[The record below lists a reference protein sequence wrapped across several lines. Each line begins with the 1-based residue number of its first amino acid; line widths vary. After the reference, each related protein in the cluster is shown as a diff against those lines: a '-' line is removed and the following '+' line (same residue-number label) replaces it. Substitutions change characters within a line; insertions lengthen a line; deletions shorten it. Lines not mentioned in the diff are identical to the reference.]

1 MKQFSKLKQKL
12 RSSDSANQ
20 HSPQPASVPSAAST
34 SQITCRSCHQST
46 GSSLTVPIVGSPAII
61 LSSTATT
68 EPATVSSP
76 SAEPENSIPSHE
88 CPDTTAPEEL
98 LHLQHCKSVKLR
110 QMWRLVYCGLEKSKR
125 QAKYKEDLS
134 TVIETI
140 DNLRGIVDK
149 AVKYLGLEILA
160 NPMKEP
166 GLNRQGIAYVLSRM
180 EWYWNLAELVL
191 LQENSS
197 VSSAALRRNL
207 EAQIIDFYKKLLL
220 DAVKLDDWSGELNTI
235 KDAERLIRK
244 DIEQYDY
251 QDIRLKLGKIEK
263 SAVEQAESLETICKV
278 LREEARLKEKN
289 EQDDKD
295 KEKDPKSR
303 GDPLKELYEWI
314 LKSDTYQTFIDDPS
328 SRGRTM
334 LLCGIINEL
343 QKSLRPISFFLCQ
356 GNVKEEY
363 LSSDIAVMRGL
374 IYVLLEHQP
383 SLILAI
389 RPSYD
394 KQNDRLFNSIN
405 SNPSLRDTILLLTN
419 LIVELSNRDWPEIH
433 QELADA
439 TGLISLDL
447 EQEHESVDNL
457 AKTKIFDYMQS
468 HADDTFLWVVL
479 RLVME
484 ELVKFPMSLRALYEA
499 MMDRITDS
507 SEADRLK
514 QILAL
519 MPKLVEPMAGYDED
533 DVRDA
538 IASCGSLLTLQN
550 GEIFFVL
557 FPRGRSY
564 QHAHVFSR
572 SVAAMENTLRQD
584 IYKLGSP
591 GAHNLA
597 EVPSLDL
604 LASIRYSCVDMQ
616 MQEITDFVRDA
627 RLFIFH
633 HNPAIKTA
641 ALQVYYS
648 ALIFSPKSSVI
659 RQQFSY

>member
-1 MKQFSKLKQKL
+1 
-12 RSSDSANQ
+12 
-20 HSPQPASVPSAAST
+20 
-34 SQITCRSCHQST
+34 
-46 GSSLTVPIVGSPAII
+46 
-61 LSSTATT
+61 
-68 EPATVSSP
+68 
-76 SAEPENSIPSHE
+76 
-88 CPDTTAPEEL
+88 
-98 LHLQHCKSVKLR
+98 
-110 QMWRLVYCGLEKSKR
+110 
-125 QAKYKEDLS
+125 
-134 TVIETI
+134 
-140 DNLRGIVDK
+140 
-149 AVKYLGLEILA
+149 
-160 NPMKEP
+160 MKEP

-220 DAVKLDDWSGELNTI
+220 FQMRSACLYYRNWGVVILRDAVKLDDWSGELNTI

-289 EQDDKD
+289 E
-295 KEKDPKSR
+295 

-328 SRGRTM
+328 SRVLWINGPPGKGRTM

-383 SLILAI
+383 SLISAI
-389 RPSYD
+389 RPRYD

-405 SNPSLRDTILLLTN
+405 SSELLGDILTTMLQDPSLRDTILLVDALDECNINRSKFTN
-419 LIVELSNRDWPEIH
+419 LIVELSKSCNTKWILSSRDWPEIH

-447 EQEHESVDNL
+447 EQEHESVSQAVRSYISKKVDDL
-457 AKTKIFDYMQS
+457 AKTKWKNDLELKERIFDYMQS

-479 RLVME
+479 VCERLANSGIRKRLVME

-519 MPKLVEPMAGYDED
+519 VCVVYRPIKLAEMPTLVEPMAGYDED

-550 GEIFFVL
+550 GEIFFVHQSAKEFL
-557 FPRGRSY
+557 LMRF
-564 QHAHVFSR
+564 FSL
-572 SVAAMENTLRQD
+572 A
-584 IYKLGSP
+584 
-591 GAHNLA
+591 A
-597 EVPSLDL
+597 EVTSMHTSSHDL
-604 LASIRYSCVDMQ
+604 LRPWRIPFDRIYINS
-616 MQEITDFVRDA
+616 VRLA
-627 RLFIFH
+627 
-633 HNPAIKTA
+633 PTT
-641 ALQVYYS
+641 
-648 ALIFSPKSSVI
+648 
-659 RQQFSY
+659 